1 MQFNDNTPLEIVLKA
16 IFDPYKESVSDVET
30 ISAAIINKGLIHKE
44 EDIIND
50 HIAFRTLG
58 VPNLGIK
65 SLEKIFLAYG
75 YQRKDAFY
83 FEEKKLDAYWYAP
96 PSPKYP
102 RIFISELRVNDLT
115 QNAQSIIK
123 KHTQHIVKD
132 PVDALNF
139 DNPNEVGQFFYQPL
153 WEAPTV
159 DDFLELGKES
169 EYAAWVIYN
178 RYYLNHYTISVHA
191 LPEPYNKLEKFN
203 AFLEEIGIVLNTAGG
218 KTKTSKDGLL
228 KQSSSVAKM
237 VNATF
242 ANGEQMKIAGSYVE
256 FAERLPLPEFQ
267 TMDKSLLKREHL
279 REGFESA
286 NADKIFESTY
296 DEQVKKTVTYHS

>member
-1 MQFNDNTPLEIVLKA
+1 MKFDNKTPLDIILKS
-16 IFDPYKESVSDVET
+16 IFEPYKKNVADVET
-30 ISAAIINKGLIHKE
+30 ISKAMIKKGLISKE

-58 VPNLGIK
+58 VPNLGIA
-65 SLEKIFLAYG
+65 SLEKIFLAHG
-75 YQRKDAFY
+75 YQKMEAYY

-96 PSPKYP
+96 PRPEYP
-102 RIFISELRVNDLT
+102 RIFISELRVSELSST
-115 QNAQSIIK
+115 SQSIIK
-123 KHTQHIVKD
+123 KYTEHITDD
-132 PVDALNF
+132 PVDSINLE
-139 DNPNEVGQFFYQPL
+139 NPTETGQFFYKPL
-153 WEAPTV
+153 WEVPSL
-159 DDFLELGKES
+159 DEFLQLAKET
-169 EYAAWVIYN
+169 EYAAWVMYN

-191 LPEPYNKLEKFN
+191 LPEPYNTLTTFN
-203 AFLEEIGIVLNTAGG
+203 NFLEDTGIVLNTAGG
-218 KTKTSKDGLL
+218 KIKISKDGLL

-237 VNATF
+237 VHATF

-267 TMDKSLLKREHL
+267 NLEKSVLKRQHF

-296 DEQVKKTVTYHS
+296 NEQVQKVVNCS

>member
-1 MQFNDNTPLEIVLKA
+1 MKFDDNTPLDIILKS
-16 IFDPYKESVSDVET
+16 IFNPYKRSVADVEA
-30 ISAAIINKGLIHKE
+30 ISCAMINKGLIGKE

-58 VPNLGIK
+58 VPNLGIA

-75 YQRKDAFY
+75 YRRKEAYY
-83 FEEKKLDAYWYAP
+83 FQEKKLDAYWYAP
-96 PSPKYP
+96 PHPKYP
-102 RIFISELRVNDLT
+102 RIFISELRVQELP
-115 QNAQSIIK
+115 QNAQTIIK
-123 KHTQHIVKD
+123 KYTAHITKD
-132 PVDALNF
+132 PVDSLDFAS
-139 DNPNEVGQFFYQPL
+139 PKEVGEFFYQPL
-153 WEAPTV
+153 WDVPSLDE
-159 DDFLELGKES
+159 FLELAKAT

-191 LPEPYNKLEKFN
+191 LPEPYNTLKAFN
-203 AFLEEIGIVLNTAGG
+203 SFLEEIGIVLNTAGG
-218 KTKTSKDGLL
+218 KIKISKDGLL

-267 TMDKSLLKREHL
+267 GMPKTLLKQEHL

-296 DEQVKKTVTYHS
+296 DEQVKKAVNCS